1 MSKKTRLSSR
11 QHSGRLRPHEHTSYG
26 LLAMLVFLVGIF
38 LAGMTVSSVAF
49 ASPPPQSD
57 SVSLT
62 GTMPGPPPS
71 TAATITS
78 PVNQQ
83 QFQTTPITVT
93 GTCPPGTAVEVF
105 KNNIFA
111 GSTICSSNGTYSLK
125 IDLLYGNNTL
135 TVNDYNANNQAG
147 PSSNAV
153 SVFYNAQAPISALIS
168 NINFTSTQLLLETTA
183 IYRGAFPGQVITVP
197 INIIGGV
204 APFAVDVN
212 WGDNTSQVLPASTNT
227 VINATHAYKR
237 PGTYDITIMGS
248 DSQQRVGF
256 LQVAAIIN
264 GQPAALGASTS
275 GGSSHTNELLVL
287 WPLYACAAT
296 LVVSF
301 WLGENREKHV
311 LAHALRPTPT
321 LGATPHPSH

>member
-1 MSKKTRLSSR
+1 MSNKTRLSSR

-26 LLAMLVFLVGIF
+26 LLAVLVFMVGIF
-38 LAGMTVSSVAF
+38 LAGLTVSSVAF
-49 ASPPPQSD
+49 ASPPPQAD

-62 GTMPGPPPS
+62 GTMPGPAPS

-93 GTCPPGTAVEVF
+93 GNCPPGTVVEIY

-111 GSTICSSNGTYSLK
+111 GSTICGSNGTYSVK

-135 TVNDYNANNQAG
+135 TANDYNANNQAG
-147 PSSNAV
+147 PSSK
-153 SVFYNAQAPISALIS
+153 SVFVVYNAQPPVSALIS
-168 NINFTSTQLLLETTA
+168 NINFTSTQLLLETNA
-183 IYRGAFPGQVITVP
+183 VYRGAFPGQAMTVP
-197 INIIGGV
+197 INILGGV
-204 APFAVDVN
+204 APFAINVN
-212 WGDNTSQVLPASTNT
+212 WGDNTNQVLPASSNT
-227 VINATHAYKR
+227 IVNATHTYKR
-237 PGTYDITIMGS
+237 PGTYDISIMGS

-264 GQPAALGASTS
+264 GQPATTGSTS
-275 GGSSHTNELLVL
+275 TSKPSQNTLIVL
-287 WPLYACAAT
+287 WPLYAIAVT

-301 WLGENREKHV
+301 WMGEKREKHL
-311 LAHALRPTPT
+311 LAGSINPTPT
-321 LGATPHPSH
+321 LGHGTTPAH

>member
-1 MSKKTRLSSR
+1 MPKKTRLSSR

-26 LLAMLVFLVGIF
+26 LLALLVLLVGFF
-38 LAGMTVSSVAF
+38 LAGLTVSSVAF

-62 GTMPGPPPS
+62 GTMPGPPPA

-78 PVNQQ
+78 PQNQQ
-83 QFQTTPITVT
+83 QFQSTPITVT
-93 GTCPPGTAVEVF
+93 GNCPPGTVVEVF

-111 GSTICSSNGTYSLK
+111 GSTICSSSGSYSVK

-147 PSSNAV
+147 PSSKAV
-153 SVFYNAQAPISALIS
+153 DVVYNAQPPVSALIS
-168 NINFTSTQLLLETTA
+168 NINFTSTQLLLETNA
-183 IYRGAFPGQVITVP
+183 VYRGAFPGQEITVP
-197 INIIGGV
+197 INILGGV
-204 APFAVDVN
+204 APFAIDVN
-212 WGDNTSQVLPASTNT
+212 WGDNTTQVLPASANT
-227 VINATHAYKR
+227 IINATHTYKR
-237 PGTYDITIMGS
+237 PGTYDISILGS

-264 GQPAALGASTS
+264 GQPAALTGSTS
-275 GGSSHTNELLVL
+275 SPSHTNELIVL

-311 LAHALRPTPT
+311 LEHALRPTPT
-321 LGATPHPSH
+321 LGANPHVSH

>member
-1 MSKKTRLSSR
+1 MSNKTRLSSR

-26 LLAMLVFLVGIF
+26 LLAVLVFIVGIF
-38 LAGMTVSSVAF
+38 LAGLTVSNIAF
-49 ASPPPQSD
+49 ASPPPQAD

-71 TAATITS
+71 SAATITS

-93 GTCPPGTAVEVF
+93 GTCPPGTVVEIY

-111 GSTICSSNGTYSLK
+111 GSTICGSNGTYSVK

-135 TVNDYNANNQAG
+135 TANDYNANNQAG
-147 PSSNAV
+147 PSSK
-153 SVFYNAQAPISALIS
+153 SVFVVYNAQPPVSALIS
-168 NINFTSTQLLLETTA
+168 NINFTSTQLLLETSA
-183 IYRGAFPGQVITVP
+183 VYRGAFPGQAMTVP
-197 INIIGGV
+197 INILGGV
-204 APFAVDVN
+204 APFAINVN
-212 WGDNTSQVLPASTNT
+212 WGDNTNQVLPASTNT
-227 VINATHAYKR
+227 IINATHTYKR
-237 PGTYDITIMGS
+237 PGTYDISIMGS

-264 GQPAALGASTS
+264 GQPAAVGSTTQPKP
-275 GGSSHTNELLVL
+275 SSNTLIVL
-287 WPLYACAAT
+287 WPLYAIAVT

-301 WLGENREKHV
+301 WMGEKREKHL
-311 LAHALRPTPT
+311 LAGSIPTISTLGHGPTP
-321 LGATPHPSH
+321 AH

>member
-1 MSKKTRLSSR
+1 MSNKTRLSSR

-26 LLAMLVFLVGIF
+26 LLAVLVLLVGIF
-38 LAGMTVSSVAF
+38 LAGLTVSSVAF
-49 ASPPPQSD
+49 ASPPPQAN

-71 TAATITS
+71 SAATITS

-83 QFQTTPITVT
+83 QFQTTPITVS
-93 GTCPPGTAVEVF
+93 GNCPPGTVVEVY

-111 GSTICSSNGTYSLK
+111 GSTICNSNGTYTVK

-147 PSSNAV
+147 PSSKAV
-153 SVFYNAQAPISALIS
+153 LVVYNAQPPVSALVS
-168 NINFTSTQLLLETTA
+168 NINFTSTQLLLETSA
-183 IYRGAFPGQVITVP
+183 VYRGAFPGQTMTVP

-204 APFAVDVN
+204 APFALDVN
-212 WGDNTSQVLPASTNT
+212 WGDNTSQVLPASSNT
-227 VINATHAYKR
+227 VVNATHAYKR

-264 GQPAALGASTS
+264 GQPAAVSSTS
-275 GGSSHTNELLVL
+275 SSKPSQNTLIIL
-287 WPLYACAAT
+287 WPLYAIAVT

-301 WLGENREKHV
+301 WMGEKREKHI
-311 LAHALRPTPT
+311 LAGSINMPT
-321 LGATPHPSH
+321 LGHGPTPAH